1 MPPAKNIR
9 VFISYRNIPLS
20 KTVSADIASQ
30 LETRFGYEIFIDTQ
44 KLKDEGGVRWAEAI
58 YENAR
63 MSDVLMVL
71 LEQTTAE
78 SEWVQREVDVA
89 RGAHVQ
95 ILPVVIIPQREI
107 DKVFADT
114 QQKLAI
120 SDMQYLLYTGAD
132 NDYEVLRKNI
142 ERLSKITRDTQRAWI
157 IALDDRRRVRQA
169 GINPD
174 RAVYGLRANPDGPR
188 LHLATGDATQFTGMD
203 VIVNTE
209 NNYMQMA
216 RNDES
221 MTLSSA
227 LRRAGSWMSKGR
239 IYDDTVQR
247 ELNEQIYLSTDFGG
261 CSPIEMEQVVP
272 THAGHPKSQL
282 VQNGIRYIFH
292 VATVYVHP
300 RERTVKP
307 ISSDSSI
314 QQAVLNCLNMA
325 LEVDSKQG
333 VISPES
339 SKRFA
344 EETAGRAAYQPIRTI
359 VFPLFGT
366 GRAGRSVAEVA
377 PPMIAAFRQFMA
389 APDAHSRLEHIYL
402 SVFSESDLV
411 DVERAIGEDFEA
423 V

>member
-1 MPPAKNIR
+1 VPPTKNIR
-9 VFISYRNIPLS
+9 VFISYRNTPTS
-20 KTVSADIASQ
+20 KTVSAEIASQ
-30 LETRFGYEIFIDTQ
+30 LEARFGYEIFIDTQ
-44 KLKDEGGVRWAEAI
+44 KLKDEGGVRWAETI

-71 LEQTTAE
+71 LEQTTAQ

-95 ILPVVIIPQREI
+95 ILPVVIIPQHEI

-120 SDMQYLLYTGAD
+120 SDMQYLLYTGAE
-132 NDYEVLRKNI
+132 NDYEVLRRNI
-142 ERLSKITRDTQRAWI
+142 ERLSKITRDTQRAWM
-157 IALDDRRRVRQA
+157 IALDDRRRVHQA
-169 GINPD
+169 GSDPN
-174 RAVYGLRANPDGPR
+174 RAVYRLRENPDGPK
-188 LHLATGDATQFTGMD
+188 LHLATGDATQFTGID

-227 LRRAGSWMSKGR
+227 LRRAGAWMSKGR

-247 ELNEQIYLSTDFGG
+247 ELNEQIYRSTDFGG

-282 VQNGIRYIFH
+282 AKNGIRYIFH
-292 VATVYVHP
+292 AATVYVHP

-307 ISSDSSI
+307 ITSDASI
-314 QQAVLNCLNMA
+314 RQAIFNCLGMVM
-325 LEVDSKQG
+325 EVDEKQG
-333 VISPES
+333 VISPEETA
-339 SKRFA
+339 RHA
-344 EETAGRAAYQPIRTI
+344 EELAAAGNYQPIRSI
-359 VFPLFGT
+359 LFPLFGT
-366 GRAGRSVAEVA
+366 GRAGRSVSEVA
-377 PPMIAAFRQFMA
+377 PPMIAAFRQFIA
-389 APDAHSRLEHIYL
+389 SPDSRGGLERIYL
-402 SVFSESDLV
+402 SVFSESDVV
-411 DVERAIGEDFEA
+411 DVERAITEYFEG